1 MIKIKGKKYHLKKKV
16 KEVIILLIIFILI
29 FSFNIV
35 FINKLT
41 NDFRECDQALNQTC
55 TFNDLQNYKRNK

>member
-16 KEVIILLIIFILI
+16 KEVIILLIVFILI
-29 FSFNIV
+29 FIFNILY
-35 FINKLT
+35 INKLK

-55 TFNDLQNYKRNK
+55 TFNDLQNYKRNN

>member
-16 KEVIILLIIFILI
+16 KEVIILLIIFIFI
-29 FSFNIV
+29 FSFNIII
-35 FINKLT
+35 INKLT

>member
-16 KEVIILLIIFILI
+16 KEVIILLIIFILVFI
-29 FSFNIV
+29 FNILY
-35 FINKLT
+35 INKLK
-41 NDFRECDQALNQTC
+41 NDFKECDQAFKQTC

>member
-1 MIKIKGKKYHLKKKV
+1 MIKIRGKKYHLKKKV
-16 KEVIILLIIFILI
+16 KEVIMLLIIFILV
-29 FSFNIV
+29 FSFNII

-55 TFNDLQNYKRNK
+55 TFYDLQNYKRNK

>member
-16 KEVIILLIIFILI
+16 KEVILLLIIFILI
-29 FSFNIV
+29 FSFNII

-41 NDFRECDQALNQTC
+41 NDFRECDQALKQTC
-55 TFNDLQNYKRNK
+55 TFNDLQNYKRNN

>member
-1 MIKIKGKKYHLKKKV
+1 MIKIRGKKYHLKKKV
-16 KEVIILLIIFILI
+16 KEVILLLIIFILI
-29 FSFNIV
+29 FSFNII

-41 NDFRECDQALNQTC
+41 NDFRECDQALNQSC